1 MPSNTVSYPCYPNS
15 AISISATLNLPEG
28 FEKSK
33 KYGAIICAHPFGSC
47 KEQVAGQYGAK
58 LAELG
63 YVTLVPDA
71 TYQGESGGEP
81 KGMEYAP
88 QRVEDICCAVDYL
101 VTQDFVDE
109 NRIGVLGM
117 CAGGGYASSA
127 TMMDRRIKAL
137 ATISAINL
145 GRSHRAGEFDPSQNP
160 IKELESICAQRTAEA
175 RGEDFM
181 ICPLLPADR
190 ETLKQRGCD
199 TGDMAD
205 AFDYYNTPRG
215 QHPRSNF
222 KFVYRSWQSLFLF
235 DAFHFAESLLT
246 QPLLVI
252 VGTKVGEF
260 GAYRDGYELY
270 GKARSEHKSLH
281 EVQGASHIDLYD
293 QPKPVAEVIA
303 KLSEFYEKYL

>member
-1 MPSNTVSYPCYPNS
+1 MSSSTVSYSSYPNS
-15 AISISATLNLPEG
+15 AISISATLNLPEA

-71 TYQGESGGEP
+71 SYQGESGGEP
-81 KGMEYAP
+81 RGMEYGP

-101 VTQDFVDE
+101 LTRDFVDE
-109 NRIGVLGM
+109 NRIGVLGI

-137 ATISAINL
+137 ATISAVNL
-145 GRSHRAGEFDPSQNP
+145 GRPHRAGEFDPSLNP
-160 IKELESICAQRTAEA
+160 IKELESICSQRTAEA
-175 RGEDFM
+175 RGGDLN
-181 ICPLLPADR
+181 ICPLMPADR
-190 ETLKQRGCD
+190 ETLKQMGCD
-199 TGDMAD
+199 AGDMAD
-205 AFDYYNTPRG
+205 SFDYYSTARG
-215 QHPRSNF
+215 QHPRANF
-222 KFVYRSWQSLFLF
+222 KFVTRSWQSLFLF

-260 GAYRDGYELY
+260 GAYRDGHELY
-270 GKARSEHKSLH
+270 ERARSEHKSLH
-281 EVQGASHIDLYD
+281 EIQGASHFDLFD
-293 QPKPVAEVIA
+293 QPKPVAEAMA
-303 KLSEFYEKYL
+303 KLTEFFEKYL